1 MNITVRLIYGDHN
14 TISILLWYNNLR
26 LEVIICL
33 RGNFIKLQGI
43 LPMQYF
49 SLLADIGGRMQLT
62 AVNARIEDIRDNAEE
77 TNRFV
82 EEYKPFIA
90 ACAQKVSGRYMNYG
104 SDDELSIA
112 MIAFVEAIRA
122 FEQSKG
128 NFFSFSRNV
137 IKRRLID
144 YYRTEM
150 HHKNV
155 ISLNMYVEEQDE
167 EFDLSGTEAIR
178 IYSDQRLAE
187 HRRLELEDLGK
198 ELAAWNITYTDLAS
212 SSPKHRKK
220 REQCDELAAFILSRP
235 DLMQQVLVKKYLPIA
250 ELEKL
255 SGLPRK
261 LIERFRKYIIALV
274 VVVTGDYEYIRDY
287 IKL

>member
-1 MNITVRLIYGDHN
+1 
-14 TISILLWYNNLR
+14 
-26 LEVIICL
+26 
-33 RGNFIKLQGI
+33 
-43 LPMQYF
+43 
-49 SLLADIGGRMQLT
+49 MQLET
-62 AVNARIEDIRDNAEE
+62 VNARIENIRDNVEE

-90 ACAQKVSGRYMNYG
+90 SCAQKFSGRYMNYG

-112 MIAFVEAIRA
+112 MMAFVEAIRS

-144 YYRTEM
+144 YYRTEKNN
-150 HHKNV
+150 KNV
-155 ISLNMYVEEQDE
+155 ISLNMYIEGQDD
-167 EFDLSGTEAIR
+167 EFDLSGREAIQVF
-178 IYSDQRLAE
+178 SDQRLADQ
-187 HRRLELEDLGK
+187 RRLELEELGK
-198 ELAAWNITYTDLAS
+198 ELAAWNITYMDLS
-212 SSPKHRKK
+212 NSSPKHRKK
-220 REQCDELAAFILSRP
+220 REQCDELAAIILSRS